1 MLKLRS
7 AREWLGEYV
16 VEGPSLLVPGIE
28 SEKVQE
34 AVAGEELS
42 F

>member
-1 MLKLRS
+1 MLRLGS
-7 AREWLGEYV
+7 AREWLGV
-16 VEGPSLLVPGIE
+16 CVAEGPPLLVPGIE

-34 AVAGEELS
+34 VVAGEQIS